1 MTTLQRGDRAPLLVG
16 LTLDGQPYLEQPEG
30 SMTVLIFFK
39 ESCPTCRLILPRLEN
54 LYRVYPPSEWRLIGI
69 GQDTPQVLQQLAQE
83 FHLSFPILA
92 DHQFASSLNYR
103 LTHVPTIFI
112 IDPQG
117 QIDRIIVGF
126 VRDDLEEISRQ
137 VARKLNAP
145 FHPIT
150 RDEDPSFRPG

>member
-69 GQDTPQVLQQLAQE
+69 GQDTPQVLQQLARE

-112 IDPQG
+112 IDPEG

>member
-83 FHLSFPILA
+83 FHISFPILA

>member
-69 GQDTPQVLQQLAQE
+69 GQDTPQILQQLAQE

>member
-16 LTLDGQPYLEQPEG
+16 LTLDGQPYLEQPKG

-69 GQDTPQVLQQLAQE
+69 GQDTPQVLQQLARE